1 MLEVDVTD
9 PVEMPRKRWRFPS
22 ELGTFLALI
31 GVYVLFLALCAMK
44 GERAFTAFRS
54 LGNLKGIMTHTVI
67 VGVGALGMTFVI
79 ISGNIDLSAGSIVA
93 LVTCVTGYALHHW
106 GGEAP
111 GVLFPMVAACLG
123 MLAGMLAGMLNGFL
137 VGVLGLVSFIA
148 TLGMMQMARGAA
160 SLIGKNQTI
169 VTPDNWLQKLMYI
182 EPARID
188 PSLRWLVFAPGVW
201 LLLFLLICVHVLLR
215 YTVFGR
221 YVYAVGSNEDT
232 ARLCGVNVA
241 RVKILVFALSG
252 FLLGVAGVMLY
263 ASLAVGDPTSAVG
276 MELDIIAAVVIGGA
290 SLSGGKGSAIGAIFG
305 ALIMSVLRN
314 GSTMMSWDNAIQN
327 IMVGFVIVGASY
339 LDRLKERRQ
348 Y

>member
-1 MLEVDVTD
+1 MPETNAAE
-9 PVEMPRKRWRFPS
+9 PTTAPRKRWRFPS

-31 GVYVLFLALCAMK
+31 GVYLLFLALCAMK
-44 GERAFTAFRS
+44 GEPAFASFD
-54 LGNLKGIMTHTVI
+54 NLRGVMTHTVI
-67 VGVGALGMTFVI
+67 VGIGALGMTFVI
-79 ISGNIDLSAGSIVA
+79 ISGNIDLSAGSVIA
-93 LVTCVTGYALHHW
+93 LVTCVTGYTLHRW

-111 GVLFPMVAACLG
+111 GVLFPIAAACLG
-123 MLAGMLAGMLNGFL
+123 MLAGMLAGIVNGFL
-137 VGVLGLVSFIA
+137 VSVLGLVSFIA

-160 SLIGKNQTI
+160 NLIGDNQTI
-169 VTPDNWLQKLMYI
+169 VTPENWLEKLMYI
-182 EPARID
+182 QPSRIS
-188 PSLRWLVFAPGVW
+188 PSLGWLVFAPGVW
-201 LLLFLLICVHVLLR
+201 LLLVLLVLVHIVLR

-252 FLLGVAGVMLY
+252 LLLGIAGVMLY
-263 ASLAVGDPTSAVG
+263 GSLAVGDPTSAVG

-339 LDRLKERRQ
+339 LDRLKERRRT
-348 Y
+348 